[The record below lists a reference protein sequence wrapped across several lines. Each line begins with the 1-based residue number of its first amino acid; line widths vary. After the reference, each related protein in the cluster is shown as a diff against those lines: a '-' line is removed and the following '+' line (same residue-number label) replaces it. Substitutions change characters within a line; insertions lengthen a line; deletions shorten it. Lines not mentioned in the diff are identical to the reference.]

1 MGFWARFAH
10 GISRT
15 GTTLWGAI
23 TVGAVVVQQNPGII
37 GAFVHNQATL
47 SQISAISG
55 AVAAIAGVLTAAKAA
70 DANKTLQKTELANF
84 GPAGQSLAAGMVRT
98 EEAANGK
105 KEGN

>member
-10 GISRT
+10 GLSKT

-37 GAFVHNQATL
+37 GVFVHDQTTL

-84 GPAGQSLAAGMVRT
+84 GPAGQSMAMGVERVEA
-98 EEAANGK
+98 AANGRI
-105 KEGN
+105 NP